1 VGLRTGR
8 PNCGLEIVFVIRVTA
23 RQLAAHDY
31 FVVHGY
37 AAKGASAIIGNSVGE
52 SGQDLDSTF
61 DRQHADHESGGFLE
75 WRDSPGSPRKTR
87 LAAFADARG
96 PGLRD
101 DLFTQCDYA
110 IWELGKFFPILDQ
123 QLRTGTRSIA
133 TLTAN
138 FCWQFENPAPAT
150 AGLDNR
156 ITHAEAVAARAAE
169 IWKASHEP
177 QPSPPA
183 PLPQPPLP
191 QPQPAIP
198 PTPTAPAGPP
208 ISASSAGRRAA
219 VRDNIGALR
228 DALVQER
235 DAIDAEIGLLD
246 TTLTDFGKLE
256 AMIAPAAL
264 PKPVVDPNLIPQTQR
279 TMMNPQ
285 INAQILATLR
295 STLLFL
301 GGVAVNKGLIDQS
314 TLVSLVGM
322 AVSAISYG
330 WSVWGHSKT
339 NIIAAAAALPE
350 VQKIIAPPSI
360 SDSAKFAAN
369 PKVVSH

>member
-1 VGLRTGR
+1 VGLCPIR

-37 AAKGASAIIGNSVGE
+37 STKGASAILGNGVGE

-61 DRQHADHESGGFLE
+61 DRPHADHESGGFLE
-75 WRDSPGSPRKTR
+75 WRDSQGSPRKTR

-110 IWELGKFFPILDQ
+110 IWELGKFFPTLDQ
-123 QLRTGTRSIA
+123 QLRTPGTRSIA
-133 TLTAN
+133 NLTAN
-138 FCWQFENPAPAT
+138 FCWQFENPAAAT

-169 IWKASHEP
+169 IWKAAHEP

-191 QPQPAIP
+191 QPPPAIP

-208 ISASSAGRRAA
+208 ISASMAGRRAA

-235 DAIDAEIGLLD
+235 DAIDAEIALLD
-246 TTLTDFGKLE
+246 ATLADFGKLE
-256 AMIAPAAL
+256 ALMAPAAL
-264 PKPVVDPNLIPQTQR
+264 PKPVVEPNLIPQTKR
-279 TMMNPQ
+279 IAMNPR
-285 INAQILATLR
+285 ILATL
-295 STLLFL
+295 
-301 GGVAVNKGLIDQS
+301 QS
-314 TLVSLVGM
+314 T
-322 AVSAISYG
+322 
-330 WSVWGHSKT
+330 
-339 NIIAAAAALPE
+339 
-350 VQKIIAPPSI
+350 
-360 SDSAKFAAN
+360 
-369 PKVVSH
+369 